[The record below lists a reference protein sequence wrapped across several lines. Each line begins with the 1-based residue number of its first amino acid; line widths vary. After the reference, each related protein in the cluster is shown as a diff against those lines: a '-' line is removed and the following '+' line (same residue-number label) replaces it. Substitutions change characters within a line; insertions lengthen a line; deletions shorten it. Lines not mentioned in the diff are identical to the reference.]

1 MKDQT
6 EKYLNDQCETQ
17 ADFSGDI
24 SYWLKD
30 NWDPSK
36 TDEELK
42 EAMMDDMFDIDRVN
56 GYADTARDQADS
68 IIYEV
73 RKLENNN

>member
-1 MKDQT
+1 MKEKT
-6 EKYLNDQCETQ
+6 EKYLNDQCEIQ

-24 SYWLKD
+24 GYWLKD